1 MSPLWRKA
9 ARGVRDDR
17 INMRGFFLPA
27 VAVFCL
33 FFWTPLTSHAVLLD
47 KVVAVV
53 NHDAITLSEL
63 KEEMIQ
69 ESIQQSP
76 EGEKRA
82 LESLIEKKLIETEVQ
97 KLGIS
102 VSEEEVDEAVQDVM
116 RKHALSDEGL
126 DSNLRAQGL
135 TLKSYREKLRVQ
147 IERAKLIN
155 KELRHKVTISDEDLR
170 GYYQK
175 RKVLF
180 SRPEEVRLMHILLK
194 FPPGSDAGK
203 KNALRAK
210 AEDILKQVRS
220 GKDFSRLARVYSED
234 NVTSSSGGDLGFIR
248 RGELQANFERAAFSL
263 KPGQASIVDMSYGY
277 HIIKVVEKRSPR
289 PVPFEEVADQV
300 REALFQE
307 KADTIFRNWVE
318 ELKEKSVIE
327 VKL

>member
-1 MSPLWRKA
+1 
-9 ARGVRDDR
+9 
-17 INMRGFFLPA
+17 
-27 VAVFCL
+27 
-33 FFWTPLTSHAVLLD
+33 LTSHAVLLD
-47 KVVAVV
+47 KVVAIV

-63 KEEMIQ
+63 KEEMVQ
-69 ESIQQSP
+69 ENIEQSP
-76 EGEKRA
+76 EGERKA
-82 LESLIEKKLIETEVQ
+82 LDSLIEKKLIETEVQ

-102 VSEEEVDEAVQDVM
+102 VSEEEVDEAVQDVK
-116 RKHALSDEGL
+116 RKHSLSDEGL
-126 DSNLRAQGL
+126 DSNLKAQGL
-135 TLKSYREKLRVQ
+135 TLKSYREKLRAQ

-175 RKVLF
+175 RRVLF
-180 SRPEEVRLMHILLK
+180 LRPEEVRLMHILLK
-194 FPPGSDAGK
+194 FPPGADTAR

-210 AEDILKQVRS
+210 AEDILKQVRA

-234 NVTSSSGGDLGFIR
+234 NVTSSSGGDLGFVR

-300 REALFQE
+300 RETLFQE
-307 KADTIFRNWVE
+307 KAESIFRNWVE